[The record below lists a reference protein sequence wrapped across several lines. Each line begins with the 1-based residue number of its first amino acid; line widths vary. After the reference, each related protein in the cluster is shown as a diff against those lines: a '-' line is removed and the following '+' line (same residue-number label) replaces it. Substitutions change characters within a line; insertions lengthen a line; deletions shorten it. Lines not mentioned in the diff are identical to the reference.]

1 MAPSVRGGIPVPNG
15 DQGRNVGSR
24 DRNDRRA
31 GALPTPSGR
40 GDNNQQNRRPSMR
53 DTAQAPWRSSLD
65 LVWSYSRS
73 QAFYGD
79 NIGTSPSFVDRHWAG
94 PSNANGGM
102 DYSVDETSL
111 GEEDDLYESDYS
123 HDEEDDS
130 RYDEDEYRRSRY
142 DDIIAQSPAGPM
154 EWQDEQLPPNAVS
167 RQQDLSTLGRRERRG
182 SRHSSPGRRGVKKT
196 TERIAQDSKTT
207 NRNIKRITDDSNEE
221 DERSR
226 SRSRSP
232 KRVGLSRPRSSH
244 LRYSSSNQNNKI
256 SQEQSSLPIL
266 RSIRS
271 NMNKNQNRPSVDE
284 RSSLL
289 RQPSKQYLSLHDHE
303 DQEQEQIQ
311 RRPPFLKTPSWFRNS
326 GVSASSGK
334 YRMQGYGTSTFW
346 QSWFNTVNALIGIGI
361 LALPLAISYAGLIP
375 GIILFILSGLVT
387 NYTGKVLAHIM
398 SAEPSLRTYADI
410 GNFAFGSR
418 ARILVSFF
426 FCLELWAVSTAL
438 VILFGDSLHALVL
451 STSKE
456 GNASK
461 FVVDLANWSPAAYK
475 AIGIVI
481 VLPTMFLPLRFLSP
495 ISVVG
500 IISVVTLFVV
510 VLSDGLI
517 KKTSPGSL
525 WQPMQI
531 DLGPQWMRFP
541 LSFGLIM
548 SGFSSHP
555 IIPSLFK
562 DMRNPRQF
570 CQMLDWAYI
579 AATVIYL
586 GMGLVGYFMFGRL
599 VSDEITRDLAKTAG
613 YPRILNKVAIWL
625 IIINP
630 LSKFALAARPLVTT
644 VELILGVEA
653 SQVPNHIPESPKDAF
668 NTSVATSDERQ
679 DEDDEYSEPA
689 TAVRNSKQNG
699 ATAHELQN
707 DDNVQHSPGEHEES
721 PLIGSAITLRAAQR
735 TANWSRLTRLSTRIG
750 VQILITIA
758 IGLTAIILPGFEKV
772 MAFLGAFLACV
783 TCIFGPLLA
792 KLRLFR
798 HEMST
803 RQIVLDCTILIIT
816 FFVASIGTA
825 WSFIPIRH

>member
-1 MAPSVRGGIPVPNG
+1 MSAREGIPVPKG
-15 DQGRNVGSR
+15 DQGRNVESG
-24 DRNDRRA
+24 NGNNRRT
-31 GALPTPSGR
+31 GAVATPSGR
-40 GDNNQQNRRPSMR
+40 GNTNHQARRPSVR
-53 DTAQAPWRSSLD
+53 ETTQAPWRSSLD

-79 NIGTSPSFVDRHWAG
+79 NISTSPSFVDRHWAG
-94 PSNANGGM
+94 PSNMNSGIDSSM
-102 DYSVDETSL
+102 DEASIDE
-111 GEEDDLYESDYS
+111 EEELDESDYT
-123 HDEEDDS
+123 DEDEDG
-130 RYDEDEYRRSRY
+130 YDDEYRRSRY
-142 DDIIAQSPAGPM
+142 DDIVAASPAGPM
-154 EWQDEQLPPNAVS
+154 EWQDEQLPPNAVG
-167 RQQDLSTLGRRERRG
+167 RQQDSSMLGRRERRG
-182 SRHSSPGRRGVKKT
+182 SRDSSPGRRGIRRT
-196 TERIAQDSKTT
+196 AERRPQSDTRTA

-232 KRVGLSRPRSSH
+232 KQVSLSRPGSSR
-244 LRYSSSNQNNKI
+244 LRYSSSNKPDDDD
-256 SQEQSSLPIL
+256 QEQGSLPIL

-271 NMNKNQNRPSVDE
+271 NVNKRNLGSTTNE
-284 RSSLL
+284 RTSLL
-289 RQPSKQYLSLHDHE
+289 RKDSKRYLAVDNTDELEQAQGLH
-303 DQEQEQIQ
+303 
-311 RRPPFLKTPSWFRNS
+311 RPPLLKTPSWFRNS
-326 GVSASSGK
+326 GMSATSGK

-410 GNFAFGSR
+410 GNFAFGPR

-456 GNASK
+456 GSPSK
-461 FVVDLANWSPAAYK
+461 FILELATWSPAAYK
-475 AIGIVI
+475 AIGVLI

-517 KKTSPGSL
+517 KKTAPGSL
-525 WQPMQI
+525 RQPMEI

-586 GMGLVGYFMFGRL
+586 GMGLIGYLMFGRM
-599 VSDEITRDLAKTAG
+599 VSDEITRDLSQTIG

-644 VELILGVEA
+644 VELVLGVEQ
-653 SQVPNHIPESPKDAF
+653 SQAPNHASNSPKIPPPA
-668 NTSVATSDERQ
+668 SVDVITP
-679 DEDDEYSEPA
+679 EDTVPTTTVGNPA
-689 TAVRNSKQNG
+689 NKHSGPIEHDGLDGQQEDMQNAAAG
-699 ATAHELQN
+699 
-707 DDNVQHSPGEHEES
+707 GHEES
-721 PLIGSAITLRAAQR
+721 PLMGSTITLRAAQR
-735 TANWSRLTRLSTRIG
+735 TANWSKSTRLGTRIG
-750 VQILITIA
+750 VQVLITVA
-758 IGLTAIILPGFEKV
+758 IGLTAIVLPGFEKV

-798 HEMST
+798 HEMSK
-803 RQIVLDCTILIIT
+803 RQILLDFTILIIT
-816 FFVASIGTA
+816 FFVASFGTA
-825 WSFIPIRH
+825 WSFIPFKD

>member
-1 MAPSVRGGIPVPNG
+1 MAQPAREGIPVPKG
-15 DQGRNVGSR
+15 DQSRNVESV
-24 DRNDRRA
+24 NNNNRRT
-31 GALPTPSGR
+31 GALATPSGR
-40 GDNNQQNRRPSMR
+40 GSINHQARRPSVR
-53 DTAQAPWRSSLD
+53 ETTQAPWRSSLD

-79 NIGTSPSFVDRHWAG
+79 NISTSPSFVDRHWAG
-94 PSNANGGM
+94 PSNVNGGIDSSM
-102 DYSVDETSL
+102 DEASIDE
-111 GEEDDLYESDYS
+111 EEELDESDYS
-123 HDEEDDS
+123 DEDEEG
-130 RYDEDEYRRSRY
+130 YDDEYRRSRY
-142 DDIIAQSPAGPM
+142 DDVVAASPAGPM
-154 EWQDEQLPPNAVS
+154 EWQDEQLPPNAVG
-167 RQQDLSTLGRRERRG
+167 RQQDLSMLGRRVRRG
-182 SRHSSPGRRGVKKT
+182 SRESSPGRRGIKRT
-196 TERIAQDSKTT
+196 SERKPQTNTRTT

-232 KRVGLSRPRSSH
+232 KRVGVSRPGSSH
-244 LRYSSSNQNNKI
+244 LRFSSSNKPD
-256 SQEQSSLPIL
+256 SDGQEQGSLPIL

-271 NMNKNQNRPSVDE
+271 NMNKRNLDSTANE

-289 RQPSKQYLSLHDHE
+289 RKDSKRYLSVDDDDELE
-303 DQEQEQIQ
+303 EAQGLQ
-311 RRPPFLKTPSWFRNS
+311 RPPFLKTPSWFRNS
-326 GVSASSGK
+326 GVSATSGK
-334 YRMQGYGTSTFW
+334 YRMQGYGSSTFW

-456 GNASK
+456 GNPSN
-461 FVVDLANWSPAAYK
+461 FISELATWSPAAYK
-475 AIGIVI
+475 AIGVLI

-500 IISVVTLFVV
+500 IVSVVTLFVV

-525 WQPMQI
+525 LQPMPI

-579 AATVIYL
+579 AATLIYL
-586 GMGLVGYFMFGRL
+586 GMGLIGYLMFGRM
-599 VSDEITRDLAKTAG
+599 VSDEITRDLSQTDG

-644 VELILGVEA
+644 VELVLGVEQ
-653 SQVPNHIPESPKDAF
+653 SQVPNPASSSPKITPSATVDVTSPGDA
-668 NTSVATSDERQ
+668 TPTTRVETT
-679 DEDDEYSEPA
+679 P
-689 TAVRNSKQNG
+689 TKHNG
-699 ATAHELQN
+699 AVESENLDEQQDNAQN
-707 DDNVQHSPGEHEES
+707 AAGAHEES
-721 PLIGSAITLRAAQR
+721 PLMGSTITLRAAQR
-735 TANWSRLTRLSTRIG
+735 TANWSKSTRLGTRIG
-750 VQILITIA
+750 VQVLITVA
-758 IGLTAIILPGFEKV
+758 IGTTAIVLPGFEKV

-798 HEMST
+798 HEMSKK
-803 RQIVLDCTILIIT
+803 QIMLDFTILIIT
-816 FFVASIGTA
+816 FFVASFGTA
-825 WSFIPIRH
+825 WSFIPIKH

>member
-1 MAPSVRGGIPVPNG
+1 MTPSARGGIPVPNG
-15 DQGRNVGSR
+15 SEQGRNVENG
-24 DRNDRRA
+24 NGTNRRA
-31 GALPTPSGR
+31 GAVPTPSGR
-40 GDNNQQNRRPSMR
+40 GNTNQQARRPSVR
-53 DTAQAPWRSSLD
+53 DTTQAPWRSSLD

-79 NIGTSPSFVDRHWAG
+79 NISTSPSFVDRHWAG
-94 PSNANGGM
+94 PSNANGGIDSSM
-102 DYSVDETSL
+102 DEASID
-111 GEEDDLYESDYS
+111 EEDEMDESDYS
-123 HDEEDDS
+123 DEDDEGRYDDDEE
-130 RYDEDEYRRSRY
+130 EYRRSRY
-142 DDIIAQSPAGPM
+142 DDIVAASPAGPM
-154 EWQDEQLPPNAVS
+154 EWQDEQLPPNAIG
-167 RQQDLSTLGRRERRG
+167 RQQDLSTLGRRVRRG
-182 SRHSSPGRRGVKKT
+182 SRDSSPGRRGLRKDH
-196 TERIAQDSKTT
+196 ERKAQKDTRQT
-207 NRNIKRITDDSNEE
+207 NRSIQRITDDSNEE

-232 KRVGLSRPRSSH
+232 KRVGLSRPGSSH
-244 LRYSSSNQNNKI
+244 LRYSSSGKQDQDG
-256 SQEQSSLPIL
+256 QEQGSLPIL

-271 NMNKNQNRPSVDE
+271 SMNKRQSGSTPNE

-289 RQPSKQYLSLHDHE
+289 QKNSKRYLAIESNDEL
-303 DQEQEQIQ
+303 EQAQGQ
-311 RRPPFLKTPSWFRNS
+311 QRPPFLKTPSWFRNS
-326 GVSASSGK
+326 GVSATSGK

-456 GNASK
+456 GHSSK
-461 FVVDLANWSPAAYK
+461 FILELATWSPGAFK
-475 AIGIVI
+475 AIGVLI

-500 IISVVTLFVV
+500 IVSVVTLFIV

-525 WQPMQI
+525 RQPMQI

-579 AATVIYL
+579 AATLIYL
-586 GMGLVGYFMFGRL
+586 GMGLIGYLMFGRL
-599 VSDEITRDLAKTAG
+599 VSDEITRDLSETVG
-613 YPRILNKVAIWL
+613 YPRILNKIAIWL

-653 SQVPNHIPESPKDAF
+653 SQAPDHASSTPKILPVAPLDSAQPEGGNP
-668 NTSVATSDERQ
+668 TSTK
-679 DEDDEYSEPA
+679 
-689 TAVRNSKQNG
+689 NKQNG
-699 ATAHELQN
+699 S
-707 DDNVQHSPGEHEES
+707 VEHDEMDAEQEDEQALAAAQEES
-721 PLIGSAITLRAAQR
+721 PLMGSTITIRAAQR
-735 TANWSRLTRLSTRIG
+735 TANWSKLTRSGTRIG
-750 VQILITIA
+750 VQVLITIA

-798 HEMST
+798 HEMSK
-803 RQIVLDCTILIIT
+803 RQIILDFTILIIT
-816 FFVASIGTA
+816 FFVASFGTA
-825 WSFIPIRH
+825 WSFIPIKH

>member
-1 MAPSVRGGIPVPNG
+1 MNSSARGGIPVPNG
-15 DQGRNVGSR
+15 DQGRNVERVNGS
-24 DRNDRRA
+24 NRRT
-31 GALPTPSGR
+31 GAVPTPSGR
-40 GDNNQQNRRPSMR
+40 GGTNQQGRRPS
-53 DTAQAPWRSSLD
+53 TTQAPWRSSLD

-79 NIGTSPSFVDRHWAG
+79 NISTSPSFVDRHWAG
-94 PSNANGGM
+94 PSNANGGIDSSM
-102 DYSVDETSL
+102 DEASID
-111 GEEDDLYESDYS
+111 EEDESDYS
-123 HDEEDDS
+123 DEDEEGQ
-130 RYDEDEYRRSRY
+130 YEEDEYRRSRY
-142 DDIIAQSPAGPM
+142 DDMVAASPAGPM
-154 EWQDEQLPPNAVS
+154 EWQDEQLPPNAVG
-167 RQQDLSTLGRRERRG
+167 RQQDLGMLGRRERRG
-182 SRHSSPGRRGVKKT
+182 SRDSSPGRRGFRKT
-196 TERIAQDSKTT
+196 TERRLENNTRTT

-232 KRVGLSRPRSSH
+232 KRVGLSRPGSSQ
-244 LRYSSSNQNNKI
+244 LRYSSSNKPDKDG
-256 SQEQSSLPIL
+256 QEQGSLPIL

-271 NMNKNQNRPSVDE
+271 NMNKRQSDSTTNE
-284 RSSLL
+284 RTSLL
-289 RQPSKQYLSLHDHE
+289 RKDSKRYLAVDSSAELEHAQG
-303 DQEQEQIQ
+303 QE
-311 RRPPFLKTPSWFRNS
+311 RPPFLKTPSWFRNS
-326 GVSASSGK
+326 GVSATSGK

-361 LALPLAISYAGLIP
+361 LALPLAISYAGMIP

-398 SAEPSLRTYADI
+398 STEPSLRTYADI

-438 VILFGDSLHALVL
+438 VILFGDSLHALIL

-456 GNASK
+456 GHPSK
-461 FVVDLANWSPAAYK
+461 FISELATWSPAAYK
-475 AIGIVI
+475 AIGVLI

-500 IISVVTLFVV
+500 IVSVVTLFIV

-525 WQPMQI
+525 WQPMQT

-586 GMGLVGYFMFGRL
+586 GMGLIGYLMFGRM
-599 VSDEITRDLAKTAG
+599 VSDEITRDLSQTIG

-644 VELILGVEA
+644 VELVLGVEA
-653 SQVPNHIPESPKDAF
+653 SQAPNFASDSPKIVGNASLDVTQTE
-668 NTSVATSDERQ
+668 NETTLTNGGVPT
-679 DEDDEYSEPA
+679 
-689 TAVRNSKQNG
+689 KQNN
-699 ATAHELQN
+699 AVEHEEVEGQQEDVHN
-707 DDNVQHSPGEHEES
+707 TTGGHEES
-721 PLIGSAITLRAAQR
+721 PLMGSTITLRAAQR
-735 TANWSRLTRLSTRIG
+735 TANWSKSTRLGTRIG
-750 VQILITIA
+750 VQVLITIA

-798 HEMST
+798 HEMT
-803 RQIVLDCTILIIT
+803 KRQIIMDCTILVIT
-816 FFVASIGTA
+816 FFVASFGTA
-825 WSFIPIRH
+825 WSFIPLDH